1 MATSKFFC
9 SFLLFMEKII
19 EISICI
25 IYCFYQRYLF
35 LNILVVFYLFSYLQL
50 PERMNLIELNT
61 EIHTYILDFS
71 LRTRARWACSQNS
84 PMLIV

>member
-71 LRTRARWACSQNS
+71 LRTRARSACSQSS